1 MWKAASRCIF
11 RRALLALLALG
22 AFAVTLQAPAGDAA
36 SKKLPSGTSSITVT
50 QATETSLS
58 ISWQRARRAG
68 GYDVYLNR
76 TRVATTQTT
85 AYTLAGLRCGSTYE
99 VGVDAFNARGVR
111 SSILS
116 VAGSTSACPGTPV
129 GNDTSPPTSPVSLIQ
144 GATTTTSIS
153 LLWAASLDNVGVA
166 GYELFLNGNKVGT
179 TSATTYTFTNLSC
192 GTSYALAVDA
202 FDAAGNRSQ
211 SAVVQ
216 ASASPCPDTCSPTI
230 PALPTQSGS
239 TATSISLLWSASLD
253 NVGVA
258 GYDLFVNGNKVGTTT
273 ATTYT
278 FTNLSCGTSYA
289 LAVDAFDAAG
299 NRSQS
304 AVVQASASPCPD
316 TSSPTIPA
324 LPTQTGSTAT
334 SISLLWSA
342 SLDNVGVAGYELF
355 LNGNKV
361 GTTAATSYTF
371 PNLSC
376 GTSYALAVDAFD
388 AAGNRSQRSSLN
400 GTTST
405 CASVAPSP
413 QPNNCT
419 ATLAAGGNYAAF
431 VNGLSP
437 GEIGCVHGGTYG
449 CDPNST
455 TCYVH
460 ITASGTAASPITVK
474 SYPGETATVRGFEGI
489 DGSYLTFTGMR
500 FDGANSSAS
509 VNSCGGQPHGVG
521 LMVGGTGNVFDHVEV
536 FSSIWHYMASAFYLQ
551 GNNAT
556 IRYSK
561 IHDWGTCPG
570 HDHGVYDHDG
580 SGAQIHHNWFY
591 ETVTE
596 ARGWGV
602 QLYPSSSNAH
612 VYANVID
619 RAGSGVVNCS
629 TGTNNVIENNVVTN
643 SQGTAFTSG
652 ALIDGCGPQGST
664 GHIVR
669 NNDQWQNP
677 GGLGSCNSTVT
688 GEVCSGNLSSN
699 PLFVDPSA
707 HNYALQPGSPLA
719 GYGLWNGS

>member
-1 MWKAASRCIF
+1 
-11 RRALLALLALG
+11 
-22 AFAVTLQAPAGDAA
+22 
-36 SKKLPSGTSSITVT
+36 
-50 QATETSLS
+50 
-58 ISWQRARRAG
+58 
-68 GYDVYLNR
+68 
-76 TRVATTQTT
+76 
-85 AYTLAGLRCGSTYE
+85 
-99 VGVDAFNARGVR
+99 
-111 SSILS
+111 
-116 VAGSTSACPGTPV
+116 
-129 GNDTSPPTSPVSLIQ
+129 
-144 GATTTTSIS
+144 
-153 LLWAASLDNVGVA
+153 
-166 GYELFLNGNKVGT
+166 
-179 TSATTYTFTNLSC
+179 
-192 GTSYALAVDA
+192 
-202 FDAAGNRSQ
+202 
-211 SAVVQ
+211 
-216 ASASPCPDTCSPTI
+216 
-230 PALPTQSGS
+230 
-239 TATSISLLWSASLD
+239 
-253 NVGVA
+253 
-258 GYDLFVNGNKVGTTT
+258 
-273 ATTYT
+273 
-278 FTNLSCGTSYA
+278 
-289 LAVDAFDAAG
+289 
-299 NRSQS
+299 
-304 AVVQASASPCPD
+304 
-316 TSSPTIPA
+316 
-324 LPTQTGSTAT
+324 
-334 SISLLWSA
+334 
-342 SLDNVGVAGYELF
+342 VAGYELF

-405 CASVAPSP
+405 CASAAPSP
-413 QPNNCT
+413 PPNNCT
-419 ATLAAGGNYAAF
+419 ATLAPGGNYAAF

-449 CDPNST
+449 CDPSST

-500 FDGANSSAS
+500 IDGANSSAS
-509 VNSCGGQPHGVG
+509 VNSCGGEPHGVG

-596 ARGWGV
+596 TRGWGV

-688 GEVCSGNLSSN
+688 GEICSGNLSSN